1 MPDFAPCEFVKS
13 LHATEVN
20 SKATGATKKGYSSGI
35 VHCRHE
41 WFRNSVKHMMFGFK
55 RYIQLEK
62 GRFQKRSKCLLY
74 LALSLA

>member
-1 MPDFAPCEFVKS
+1 MPGFVPCEFVKS
-13 LHATEVN
+13 LHPTEVN

-35 VHCRHE
+35 VLVHWRHQ

-55 RYIQLEK
+55 GEIQLDK
-62 GRFQKRSKCLLY
+62 DRFY